1 MGVSCAVREA
11 GRADG
16 APSLHDRGLLLERR
30 PQIDGASVFDSHLLS
45 LLVISRPQ
53 VDEAP
58 VFTPTTEEFADP
70 MAYIASIRADAQEFG
85 ACKIIPP
92 AGWRSRAAGSC
103 AVPDSMNF
111 SPRLM
116 PIHKLMQGVGFQ
128 SAAPTTLGAF
138 RARADEFKAAL
149 CLRHGVKPD
158 DEAALEALFWR
169 IVQTEHEDL
178 VVQYGADL
186 DVDSH
191 ASGFG
196 RDEAGAWNLRRLA
209 SHPDSLLRHLTSG
222 VPGVSSPWL
231 YVGMCYGAFC
241 WHVED
246 LWMYSCN
253 YMHEGAPK
261 TWYTVPGAAAARFER
276 AARALLPSL
285 FARAPDLL
293 FQLVAMLSPSDL
305 KASGVPVYRVTQR
318 PGEFVVTFPRA
329 YHAGFSHGFNV
340 AEAVN
345 FAAPSWLPFGR
356 NAVLCARRHGRTP
369 PFSVDR
375 LLCTLAA
382 AACREATPP
391 SAVLLL
397 WLAPEVDAVMQEE
410 LALREAVRATG
421 ARLQLLVPG
430 AEIAGA
436 PSASPLDESLSCA
449 ECGCVL
455 YLSGATARGAPV
467 HCVCLRHLA
476 ALGCE
481 PRELVGWQRFQDVG
495 LRRLATCGAAPA

>member
-1 MGVSCAVREA
+1 MSEGAPRQPHYGEA
-11 GRADG
+11 GDSLTGTPPADSLTGIGADWSHELEPSAWDDMRAIAMRSGLATAMKRADSSARAMAG
-16 APSLHDRGLLLERR
+16 EAEVKAEDEAGEAEAALQRPRRALKPAKPKQHMHAEGEQMTATQRRELKQALENSRTIRQMHLR
-30 PQIDGASVFDSHLLS
+30 PEI
-45 LLVISRPQ
+45 
-53 VDEAP
+53 DEAP
-58 VFTPTTEEFADP
+58 VFTPTAEEFANP
-70 MAYIASIRADAQEFG
+70 MAYIASIRVEAQEFG

-103 AVPDSMNF
+103 AVPDSMHF

-128 SAAPTTLGAF
+128 SAAPTTVGAY

-149 CLRHGVKPD
+149 CRRHGVAPD

-196 RDEAGAWNLRRLA
+196 QGDEAGGDMAGAWDLRRLA
-209 SHPDSLLRHLTSG
+209 THPDSLLRHVAGATPSQPAG

-253 YMHEGAPK
+253 YMHEGSPK
-261 TWYTVPGAAAARFER
+261 TWYSVPGAAAARFER

-305 KASGVPVYRVTQR
+305 KASPAILTMAALAMAILAMAVLTMVTLTMASLTTATLTMAER
-318 PGEFVVTFPRA
+318 SPGERRAGLPR
-329 YHAGFSHGFNV
+329 H
-340 AEAVN
+340 
-345 FAAPSWLPFGR
+345 
-356 NAVLCARRHGRTP
+356 
-369 PFSVDR
+369 
-375 LLCTLAA
+375 AA
-382 AACREATPP
+382 ARG
-391 SAVLLL
+391 
-397 WLAPEVDAVMQEE
+397 
-410 LALREAVRATG
+410 VRHHFP
-421 ARLQLLVPG
+421 ARLPRGLL
-430 AEIAGA
+430 
-436 PSASPLDESLSCA
+436 
-449 ECGCVL
+449 
-455 YLSGATARGAPV
+455 AR
-467 HCVCLRHLA
+467 L
-476 ALGCE
+476 
-481 PRELVGWQRFQDVG
+481 
-495 LRRLATCGAAPA
+495 

>member
-1 MGVSCAVREA
+1 VGAAPAGAAANRALPKPEAAASEVEVGDNLTGTDSLTGIGADWSHELEPSAWDDMRAIAMKQGLAAATKRAYDSARAMDGQAEAKAEDEAALQRPRRALKPAKPKQHTEGEQMTAAQRRELKQA
-11 GRADG
+11 
-16 APSLHDRGLLLERR
+16 LENSRTIKQMHLR
-30 PQIDGASVFDSHLLS
+30 PEI
-45 LLVISRPQ
+45 
-53 VDEAP
+53 DEAP
-58 VFTPTTEEFADP
+58 VFTPTAEEFADP
-70 MAYIASIRADAQEFG
+70 MAYIASIRVEAQEYG

-92 AGWRSRAAGSC
+92 AGWQSRAAGSC
-103 AVPDSMNF
+103 AVPDSMRF

-128 SAAPTTLGAF
+128 SAADTTVGAY
-138 RARADEFKAAL
+138 RAKADEFKAAL
-149 CLRHGVKPD
+149 CRRHNIAPD

-186 DVDSH
+186 DVGSH

-196 RDEAGAWNLRRLA
+196 QGDEAGGAMAGAWDLRRLA
-209 SHPDSLLRHLTSG
+209 SHPDSLLRHVARPTPSQPAG

-253 YMHEGAPK
+253 YMHEGSPK
-261 TWYTVPGAAAARFER
+261 TWYTVPGVAAARFER

-305 KASGVPVYRVTQR
+305 KASGVPVYRLTQR
-318 PGEFVVTFPRA
+318 PREFVITFPRA

-345 FAAPSWLPFGR
+345 FAAPNWLPFGR
-356 NAVLCARRHGRTP
+356 NAVLCARAHGRTP
-369 PFSVDR
+369 PFSVGR
-375 LLCTLAA
+375 
-382 AACREATPP
+382 P
-391 SAVLLL
+391 
-397 WLAPEVDAVMQEE
+397 
-410 LALREAVRATG
+410 
-421 ARLQLLVPG
+421 LQP
-430 AEIAGA
+430 
-436 PSASPLDESLSCA
+436 
-449 ECGCVL
+449 
-455 YLSGATARGAPV
+455 
-467 HCVCLRHLA
+467 
-476 ALGCE
+476 
-481 PRELVGWQRFQDVG
+481 
-495 LRRLATCGAAPA
+495 

>member
-1 MGVSCAVREA
+1 MQRHSLPLSTAALTATHFCQVFQEAVGAAPVGAAANRALPKPEAAASEVEVGDNLTGTDSLTGIGADWSHELEPSAWDDMRAIAMKQGLAAATNRAYDSARAMAGQAEVKAEDEAALQRLRRALKPAKPKQHTEGEQMTAAQRRELKQA
-11 GRADG
+11 
-16 APSLHDRGLLLERR
+16 LENSRTIKQMHLR
-30 PQIDGASVFDSHLLS
+30 PEI
-45 LLVISRPQ
+45 
-53 VDEAP
+53 DEAP
-58 VFTPTTEEFADP
+58 VFTPTAEEFADP
-70 MAYIASIRADAQEFG
+70 MAYIASIRVEAQEYG

-92 AGWRSRAAGSC
+92 AGWQSRAAGSC
-103 AVPDSMNF
+103 AVPDSMRF

-128 SAAPTTLGAF
+128 SAADTTVGAY
-138 RARADEFKAAL
+138 RAKADEFKAAL
-149 CLRHGVKPD
+149 CRRHNIAPD

-186 DVDSH
+186 DVGSH

-196 RDEAGAWNLRRLA
+196 QGDEAGGAMAGAWDLRCLA
-209 SHPDSLLRHLTSG
+209 SHPDSLLRHVARPTPSQPAG

-253 YMHEGAPK
+253 YMHEGSPK
-261 TWYTVPGAAAARFER
+261 TWYTVPGVAAARFER

-305 KASGVPVYRVTQR
+305 KASGVPVYRLTQR
-318 PGEFVVTFPRA
+318 PREFVITFPRA

-345 FAAPSWLPFGR
+345 FAAPNWLPFGR
-356 NAVLCARRHGRTP
+356 NAVLCARAHGRTP
-369 PFSVDR
+369 PFSVGR
-375 LLCTLAA
+375 
-382 AACREATPP
+382 P
-391 SAVLLL
+391 
-397 WLAPEVDAVMQEE
+397 
-410 LALREAVRATG
+410 
-421 ARLQLLVPG
+421 LQP
-430 AEIAGA
+430 
-436 PSASPLDESLSCA
+436 
-449 ECGCVL
+449 
-455 YLSGATARGAPV
+455 
-467 HCVCLRHLA
+467 
-476 ALGCE
+476 
-481 PRELVGWQRFQDVG
+481 
-495 LRRLATCGAAPA
+495 

>member
-1 MGVSCAVREA
+1 MHMCTIHLCQVFQETLGAAPAGAATIRALPKPGAAASEGAARQPHYGEA
-11 GRADG
+11 GDSLTGIGADWSHELEPSAWDDMRAIAMKQGLATAMKRADASARAMAG
-16 APSLHDRGLLLERR
+16 EAEVKAEDDASEAEAALQRPRRALKPAKPKQHMHAEGEQMTATQRRELKQALENSRTIRQMHLR
-30 PQIDGASVFDSHLLS
+30 PEI
-45 LLVISRPQ
+45 
-53 VDEAP
+53 DEAP
-58 VFTPTTEEFADP
+58 VFTPTAEEFADP
-70 MAYIASIRADAQEFG
+70 MAYIASIRVQAQEYG

-103 AVPDSMNF
+103 AVPDSMHF

-128 SAAPTTLGAF
+128 SAAPTTVGAY

-149 CLRHGVKPD
+149 CRRHGVAPD

-196 RDEAGAWNLRRLA
+196 HGGEAGGAMAGAWDLRRLA
-209 SHPDSLLRHLTSG
+209 SHPDSLLRHVAGPTPSQPAG

-253 YMHEGAPK
+253 YMHEGSPK

-318 PGEFVVTFPRA
+318 TGEFVITFPRA

-356 NAVLCARRHGRTP
+356 NAVLCARTHGRTP

-375 LLCTLAA
+375 LL
-382 AACREATPP
+382 
-391 SAVLLL
+391 
-397 WLAPEVDAVMQEE
+397 
-410 LALREAVRATG
+410 
-421 ARLQLLVPG
+421 
-430 AEIAGA
+430 
-436 PSASPLDESLSCA
+436 
-449 ECGCVL
+449 
-455 YLSGATARGAPV
+455 
-467 HCVCLRHLA
+467 
-476 ALGCE
+476 
-481 PRELVGWQRFQDVG
+481 
-495 LRRLATCGAAPA
+495 